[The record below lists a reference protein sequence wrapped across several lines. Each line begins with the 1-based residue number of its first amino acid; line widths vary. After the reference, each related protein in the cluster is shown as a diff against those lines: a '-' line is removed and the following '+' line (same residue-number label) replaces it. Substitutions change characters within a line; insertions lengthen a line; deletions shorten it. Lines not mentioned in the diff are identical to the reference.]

1 MTEQN
6 KINELI
12 FEVIKEINE
21 SLPSDKKIKV
31 AADTVLYGSKSKL
44 DSFGLVNLIVGVEEK
59 IQDET
64 GISITIADEKA
75 LSRKNSPFLTV
86 KTLSDYVSELLNNV
100 QKEE

>member
-1 MTEQN
+1 MLEQN
-6 KINELI
+6 KINDHI
-12 FEVIKEINE
+12 FDVIKEINE
-21 SLPSDKKIKV
+21 SLPVDKKLTV
-31 AADTVLYGSKSKL
+31 DAETVLYGSKSKL